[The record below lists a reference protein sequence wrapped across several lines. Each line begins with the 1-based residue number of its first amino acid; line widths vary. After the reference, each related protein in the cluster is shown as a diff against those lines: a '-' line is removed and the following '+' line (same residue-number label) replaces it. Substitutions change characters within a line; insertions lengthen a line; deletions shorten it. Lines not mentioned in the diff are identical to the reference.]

1 MDLPMSNAEIVASYK
16 NAAYPDKQ
24 IAVLADLNVCKKS
37 DIKRIL
43 QDAGALVT
51 DGAKETVVLAD
62 EPTGF
67 EKVERGC
74 DAERKRS
81 EAASIPQKKKLGQW
95 DKRLARRLYDEGKSD
110 GQIATAVGISTG
122 AVLFWR
128 RSQNLPAN
136 SRKGRHAES
145 KPLENDSV
153 KLESETE
160 ENVNDLK
167 EMTEK
172 AEYESPKLN
181 DSAHAIADAILP
193 RKHGM
198 TINQDFENAVKL
210 MEAEHELKVAK
221 KTVEDQQRSL
231 MAAHNRYQQI
241 EKKLRAAEEAA
252 ASNPDLMHAV
262 ELTFDLLNK
271 MWERI

>member
-1 MDLPMSNAEIVASYK
+1 MDLPMNNAEIVASYK

-51 DGAKETVVLAD
+51 DGAKETAVLAD

-67 EKVERGC
+67 EKVEREC
-74 DAERKRS
+74 DAEKKRS

-136 SRKGRHAES
+136 SRKGRPTAPETSANASVKIES
-145 KPLENDSV
+145 K
-153 KLESETE
+153 TE
-160 ENVNDLK
+160 KEGNDLK
-167 EMTEK
+167 EMPPK
-172 AEYESPKLN
+172 VEYEAPKSN
-181 DSAHAIADAILP
+181 DDTHVIEDVIPS
-193 RKHGM
+193 RKPGM

-210 MEAEHELKVAK
+210 MEAEHDLKAAK
-221 KTVEDQQRSL
+221 KTIEDQQRSL
-231 MAAHNRYQQI
+231 MAAHNRYQQL
-241 EKKLRAAEEAA
+241 EKKLRATEEAA
-252 ASNPDLMHAV
+252 ASNPDLMRTV